1 MARKRSNGRFKKQ
14 TSRRRSKPKISLTN
28 VAVSLAVA
36 SAISNNVA
44 GVGLRD
50 FFLAG
55 TAGYPM
61 NESGWTGSGSPHRT
75 RITLKEIFAN
85 DQFGTGDTPMEGI
98 MTNLKANW
106 VPLTMAVIGI
116 PVIAKVA
123 TKALRKTVILPTNR
137 MLKGA
142 GLEVKV

>member
-1 MARKRSNGRFKKQ
+1 MN
-14 TSRRRSKPKISLTN
+14 LTN
-28 VAVSLAVA
+28 LAVSALVA
-36 SAISNNVA
+36 NSVSQNVA
-44 GVGLRD
+44 GVNLRV

-55 TAGYPM
+55 TSGYSM
-61 NESGWTGSGSPHRT
+61 TNRGWREGGSPHRT

-137 MLKGA
+137 MLKGVDL
-142 GLEVKV
+142 GVKL

>member
-1 MARKRSNGRFKKQ
+1 MSG
-14 TSRRRSKPKISLTN
+14 
-28 VAVSLAVA
+28 
-36 SAISNNVA
+36 
-44 GVGLRD
+44 
-50 FFLAG
+50 
-55 TAGYPM
+55 
-61 NESGWTGSGSPHRT
+61 SGWTHTDSPHRT

-123 TKALRKTVILPTNR
+123 TKALQKTVILPTNR
-137 MLKGA
+137 MLKGVDL
-142 GLEVKV
+142 GVKL